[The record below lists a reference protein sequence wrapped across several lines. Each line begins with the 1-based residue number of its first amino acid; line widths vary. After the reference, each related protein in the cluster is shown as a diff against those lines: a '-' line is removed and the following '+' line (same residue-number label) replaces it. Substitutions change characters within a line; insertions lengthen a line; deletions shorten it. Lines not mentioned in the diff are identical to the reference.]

1 MYGLVCV
8 NHEHHELPLYSGCHW
23 IVACCAAS
31 HSISP
36 LAPNL
41 TRSNTGYIQNYLETC
56 MKQHG
61 SLLRCSTV
69 APSARWYIHFS
80 YVIMSSFQ
88 SFCLRPI
95 HEISEVSRYDGSTKA
110 SLILSNYGLLMF
122 IFSSIISCNY
132 VKYLECACN

>member
-8 NHEHHELPLYSGCHW
+8 CVCVCVCVDHEHVQLPLYTVCHGV
-23 IVACCAAS
+23 VACCTAS
-31 HSISP
+31 HAISP

-56 MKQHG
+56 MMQHG
-61 SLLRCSTV
+61 ALLRCYTV
-69 APSARWYIHFS
+69 APSAWWYIHFS

-88 SFCLRPI
+88 SFCLRPV
-95 HEISEVSRYDGSTKA
+95 HEISAVSRYDRSMKA

-122 IFSSIISCNY
+122 IF
-132 VKYLECACN
+132 